1 MGYLFENIEK
11 MDIQA
16 ERRNTAEARAEA
28 KKAQEELKEAREE
41 KVKTIIKFCK
51 KLANSKEETIQ
62 EVMEECCMDFETAQL
77 KVDTYWDVQENQKP
91 GI

>member
-1 MGYLFENIEK
+1 

-41 KVKTIIKFCK
+41 KVKIIVKLCK
-51 KLANSKEETIQ
+51 KLTYSKEETIQ
-62 EVMEECCMDFETAQL
+62 EVMEECRMDFETAQL
-77 KVDTYWDVQENQKP
+77 KVDRYWDVQK
-91 GI
+91 